1 MASSQPPSHP
11 VSSGATPSADAS
23 APVPEVPFDEKL
35 RLLWARNRKIITTI
49 CVIMLLA
56 IVGKGA
62 MEIIQEQREK
72 AVMADYAKA
81 TSDAQLKTFAAAHDT
96 HLLGGVAYLR
106 LADEAFTA
114 GKYAD
119 AISLYGKA
127 VPALKTSI
135 LSHRAVMGGAV
146 AKVLSGDRAGG
157 EAAFK
162 AIVSDLSQPVS
173 TRAEATYQLA
183 VMASTAGDDTALQGY
198 VTQLSTL
205 SPQSI
210 WAQRAAMLRAEAGL
224 PATAG
229 ASQPASTPAAAA
241 PAAESDAPKVTFPSS
256 K

>member
-11 VSSGATPSADAS
+11 ASSGATPSADAS

-35 RLLWARNRKIITTI
+35 RQFWARNRKMVMTI
-49 CVIMLLA
+49 CVIVLA
-56 IVGKGA
+56 AILGKGA

-72 AVMADYAKA
+72 GVMADYAKA
-81 TSDAQLKTFAAAHDT
+81 TSDSQLKTFAAAHDN

-119 AISLYGKA
+119 AIPLYAKA
-127 VPALKTSI
+127 VAALKTGI
-135 LSHRAVMGGAV
+135 LSHRALMGGAV

-162 AIVSDLSQPVS
+162 AIVSDLGQPVS

-183 VMASTAGDDTALQGY
+183 VMASTAGDNTALQGY

-210 WAQRAAMLRAEAGL
+210 WAQRAATLRAEAGL
-224 PATAG
+224 PEAAAT
-229 ASQPASTPAAAA
+229 SKPASTPVA
-241 PAAESDAPKVTFPSS
+241 PPAESDAPKVTFPSS

>member
-1 MASSQPPSHP
+1 MASSQPPSSP
-11 VSSGATPSADAS
+11 VSSGATPSADPS

-35 RLLWARNRKIITTI
+35 RQFWARNRKIVVTV
-49 CVIMLLA
+49 CVVALAA
-56 IVGKGA
+56 IVAKGA
-62 MEIIQEQREK
+62 MEILQEQREK
-72 AVMADYAKA
+72 GVMADYAKA
-81 TSDAQLKTFAAAHDT
+81 TSDAQLKTFAAAHDS

-114 GKYAD
+114 GKYSD

-183 VMASTAGDDTALQGY
+183 VMASTASDDTSLQGY

-210 WAQRAAMLRAEAGL
+210 WAQRAVALRAEAGL
-224 PATAG
+224 PAAAG
-229 ASQPASTPAAAA
+229 ASQPSATPAAS
-241 PAAESDAPKVTFPSS
+241 AAESDAPKVTFPST